1 MGAAQPAAD
10 VARLADALERQNVE
24 FGAGAAALENIVKL
38 RGGARAV
45 VTGQQVGLFGGR
57 C

>member
-1 MGAAQPAAD
+1 MPGG
-10 VARLADALERQNVE
+10 LAEALRVQAVE
-24 FGAGAAALENIVKL
+24 FGAGEATLRNIERL

-45 VTGQQVGLFGGR
+45 VTGQQVGCSAGR